1 MQAATLTTREP
12 RRSLRIH
19 LRAAAGMSADHARPI
34 YVAILGTDALLA
46 ARPVD
51 PVQLTRACQSAGFD
65 FVVPVS
71 WGEEVIAT
79 YLGERLASGR
89 PSTVVVS
96 ACSMVN
102 RQLADTPVEA
112 PVLQTVPPP
121 IATARYLRAA
131 LQPRQV
137 HVTYVG
143 ACPGAADTEVDVHCL
158 PEVLFTK
165 LVEAG
170 IDASRQPRHLDG
182 QLPPERARYASA
194 PGGLPDCN
202 WLMARAEMRLVQAA
216 PLTVDVV
223 AQLHRGEPLLVDLSA
238 ACRCICARD
247 RIAAAR
253 VEPPRSAQPVIANI
267 RVHVGV
273 EPETPSEE
281 PSPPGTDR
289 RDEADGV
296 ARARFAENGLSAGEA
311 DPLPSPAHILSKAVE
326 PW

>member
-1 MQAATLTTREP
+1 
-12 RRSLRIH
+12 
-19 LRAAAGMSADHARPI
+19 MSADHARPI

-79 YLGERLASGR
+79 YVGERLASQR
-89 PSTVVVS
+89 PATVVFS
-96 ACSMVN
+96 TCPMVN
-102 RQLADTPVEA
+102 RQLAEA
-112 PVLQTVPPP
+112 PIEAPLLQTVPPP
-121 IATARYLRAA
+121 VATARYLRAA

-143 ACPGAADTEVDVHCL
+143 SCPGAANPEIDVHCL
-158 PEVLFTK
+158 PDVLFTK

-170 IDASRQPRHLDG
+170 VDASRQPRHLDG
-182 QLPPERARYASA
+182 QVPPERARYASA
-194 PGGLPDCN
+194 PGGVPDCN

-223 AQLHRGEPLLVDLSA
+223 TQLHRDESLLVDLSA
-238 ACRCICARD
+238 ACRCVCARD
-247 RIAAAR
+247 RIAAVR
-253 VEPPRSAQPVIANI
+253 IEPPRSSRPVIANI
-267 RVHVGV
+267 PVHVSV
-273 EPETPSEE
+273 EAETPSEE
-281 PSPPGTDR
+281 PQSPAEQQV
-289 RDEADGV
+289 EAERGG
-296 ARARFAENGLSAGEA
+296 RATFSENGLSAGEA
-311 DPLPSPAHILSKAVE
+311 DPLPPPEHSLSRAVE

>member
-1 MQAATLTTREP
+1 MQAATLTIGEP

-19 LRAAAGMSADHARPI
+19 LSAAEGMSADHARPM

-51 PVQLTRACQSAGFD
+51 PVQLSRACQSAGFD

-79 YLGERLASGR
+79 HIGERLASGR
-89 PSTVVVS
+89 PSTIVAS
-96 ACSMVN
+96 TCPMVN
-102 RQLADTPVEA
+102 RQLADAPMEA
-112 PVLQTVPPP
+112 PILQTVPPP
-121 IATARYLRAA
+121 VATARYLRAA

-143 ACPGAADTEVDVHCL
+143 ACPGAANPEIDVHCL
-158 PEVLFTK
+158 PDVLFTK

-194 PGGLPDCN
+194 PGGIPDCN

-223 AQLHRGEPLLVDLSA
+223 AQLHRDEPLLVDLSA
-238 ACRCICARD
+238 ACRCVCARD
-247 RIAAAR
+247 RIAATR
-253 VEPPRSAQPVIANI
+253 IEPPRSPRPVIANVP
-267 RVHVGV
+267 VHVGV
-273 EPETPSEE
+273 EAETPSQA
-281 PSPPGTDR
+281 PSPPPADQTGETDR
-289 RDEADGV
+289 
-296 ARARFAENGLSAGEA
+296 RARFAENGLSAGEA
-311 DPLPSPAHILSKAVE
+311 DLLPPPAHIFSRAVE

>member
-1 MQAATLTTREP
+1 MDPPSAAE
-12 RRSLRIH
+12 
-19 LRAAAGMSADHARPI
+19 GMSADHARPI

-79 YLGERLASGR
+79 YVGERLASGR
-89 PSTVVVS
+89 PSTVVV
-96 ACSMVN
+96 ATCPLVN
-102 RQLADTPVEA
+102 RQLADAPMEA
-112 PVLQTVPPP
+112 AILQTVPPP
-121 IATARYLRAA
+121 IATARYLRGAM
-131 LQPRQV
+131 QPRPV

-143 ACPGAADTEVDVHCL
+143 SCPGAADPEIDVHCL
-158 PEVLFTK
+158 PDVLFTK

-182 QLPPERARYASA
+182 QIPPDRARYASA
-194 PGGLPDCN
+194 PGGVPDCN

-223 AQLHRGEPLLVDLSA
+223 TQLHREESLLVDLSA
-238 ACRCICARD
+238 ACRCVCARD
-247 RIAAAR
+247 RIAAVR
-253 VEPPRSAQPVIANI
+253 IEPPRSSRPVIANI
-267 RVHVGV
+267 HVHVAV
-273 EPETPSEE
+273 EPETPSGKTPAPASEQQV
-281 PSPPGTDR
+281 
-289 RDEADGV
+289 EADRGG
-296 ARARFAENGLSAGEA
+296 RATFAENGLSAGEA
-311 DPLPSPAHILSKAVE
+311 DPIPPAAHILSRAVE

>member
-1 MQAATLTTREP
+1 
-12 RRSLRIH
+12 
-19 LRAAAGMSADHARPI
+19 MSADHARPI
-34 YVAILGTDALLA
+34 YVAVLGTDALLA

-79 YLGERLASGR
+79 SVGDRLALGH
-89 PSTVVVS
+89 PSTVVMSTCPLVD
-96 ACSMVN
+96 
-102 RQLADTPVEA
+102 RQLADTPMEA
-112 PVLQTVPPP
+112 AILQTVPPP

-143 ACPGAADTEVDVHCL
+143 SCPGAANPEIDVHCL
-158 PEVLFTK
+158 PDVLFTR

-182 QLPPERARYASA
+182 QLPPDRARYASA
-194 PGGLPDCN
+194 PGGIPDCN

-223 AQLHRGEPLLVDLSA
+223 TQLHRDESLLVDLTA
-238 ACRCICARD
+238 ACRCVCARD
-247 RIAAAR
+247 RIAAVR
-253 VEPPRSAQPVIANI
+253 IEPPRSLRPVIANI
-267 RVHVGV
+267 RVQVGLERETRS
-273 EPETPSEE
+273 EP
-281 PSPPGTDR
+281 PSPPATEPRG
-289 RDEADGV
+289 EAD
-296 ARARFAENGLSAGEA
+296 RAGRASFAENGLSAGEA
-311 DPLPSPAHILSKAVE
+311 DPVPPAAHVLSRAVE